1 MSLDVIFRASQHAR
15 HRGASFWNAFT
26 TGKSQNIGGIPHD
39 TFGMTTRSVRQYI
52 KGIYRKLGM
61 NEANVTKLQIGGP
74 DGDLG
79 SNEIK
84 LGHERTI
91 GVVDGSG
98 VLYDPEGINRA
109 ELLRL
114 ANTRQMVS
122 HFNKAYLSKAGFCV
136 GVEDMNVKLPGLLT

>member
-1 MSLDVIFRASQHAR
+1 
-15 HRGASFWNAFT
+15 
-26 TGKSQNIGGIPHD
+26 
-39 TFGMTTRSVRQYI
+39 MTTRSVRQYV
-52 KGIYRKLGM
+52 KGIYRKLGL

-84 LGHERTI
+84 LGLEKTI

-98 VLYDPEGINRA
+98 VLFDPQGINRE

-114 ANTRQMVS
+114 AKSREMVV
-122 HFNKAYLSKAGFCV
+122 HFNRAYLSQDGFFV
-136 GVEDMNVKLPGLLT
+136 SVDDANVKLPGIFFTLQCNFFLTQKPPLLAKRWH